1 MIFYFGKIA
10 VLMFGPLGIV
20 LLLLLIALLFFRRR
34 PLAGRATLAAA
45 IVILWAFSTHA
56 VSQWLLRGLENQ
68 VPGYTVETA
77 PMEPAIIVLGGF
89 LHTPGGV
96 RRRGEFMEA
105 SDRLLQGF
113 RLYRAGK
120 APLILISG
128 GEVPMFGKGMQTESE
143 AARSILVEWGVPEAA
158 ILVETRSKN
167 TEENARFSRE
177 VLGARGIQR
186 ALLVTSASHMP
197 RAVRAF
203 RKAGLE
209 VSPSPTDY
217 LTGWPEPDLPFRFLP
232 GPEALLN
239 SANALKEYVGLFIY
253 RLRGWA

>member
-20 LLLLLIALLFFRRR
+20 ILLLLIALIFFRR
-34 PLAGRATLAAA
+34 PLVGRIVLAAA

-68 VPGYTVETA
+68 VPGYTVENA
-77 PMEPAIIVLGGF
+77 PMEPAIVVLGGF

-96 RRRGEFMEA
+96 HKRGELTEA

-128 GEVPMFGKGMQTESE
+128 GEVPMFGKGPETEAE
-143 AARSILVEWGVPEAA
+143 AARSILEEWGVPEAA

-167 TEENARFSRE
+167 TEENARFSRD
-177 VLGARGIQR
+177 VLGARGIHR
-186 ALLVTSASHMP
+186 ALLVTSAAHMP

-217 LTGWPEPDLPFRFLP
+217 QTGWPEPDLPFRFLP
-232 GPEALLN
+232 GPEALMN